1 MKKNLVFIA
10 LIGFSFLGFSQTS
23 SDKIALLTS
32 KTWKINNE
40 TMSGVGVHH
49 PLPKDT
55 EIKFMSNGTWQSS
68 QPIMQIK
75 EGTWELKKDNILLLK
90 FGSETKFSKAKLLL
104 LNDKALHYQT
114 NDKAA
119 RYIFKW
125 KAE

>member
-1 MKKNLVFIA
+1 MKKSLVFIA
-10 LIGFSFLGFSQTS
+10 LIGFSFLGFGQAS
-23 SDKIALLTS
+23 SDKTVLLTS

-40 TMSGVGVHH
+40 TMSGVGVHNS
-49 PLPKDT
+49 LPKDT
-55 EIKFMSNGTWQSS
+55 EIKFIPNGTWQSS
-68 QPIMQIK
+68 QPIMEIK

-90 FGSETKFSKAKLLL
+90 FGNETKFSKAKLLL
-104 LNDKALHYQT
+104 LNDKELHYQT

>member
-1 MKKNLVFIA
+1 MKKSLVFIA
-10 LIGFSFLGFSQTS
+10 LIGFSFLGFAQTS
-23 SDKIALLTS
+23 SDKITLLTS
-32 KTWKINNE
+32 KTWEISTE

-49 PLPKDT
+49 SLPKGT
-55 EIKFMSNGTWQSS
+55 EIKFMPNGTWQSS
-68 QPIMQIK
+68 QPMETK

-90 FGSETKFSKAKLLL
+90 FGSETKFSKVKLLL
-104 LNDKALHYQT
+104 LNDKELHYQT